1 MAHHLPVSDRFG
13 GPGATADCGRLPPK
27 SFALS
32 CRVHERR
39 LSGPQS
45 DRCRPTPG
53 TRLSRSQ
60 TFVQRGWLGQNAG
73 TMPSPAGYSRIEWKS
88 PDHFLCAQQQRLK
101 DGEAESHRRRE
112 VGHQFEL
119 RGLLVGNVAVLGAA
133 QL

>member
-1 MAHHLPVSDRFG
+1 
-13 GPGATADCGRLPPK
+13 
-27 SFALS
+27 
-32 CRVHERR
+32 
-39 LSGPQS
+39 
-45 DRCRPTPG
+45 
-53 TRLSRSQ
+53 
-60 TFVQRGWLGQNAG
+60 
-73 TMPSPAGYSRIEWKS
+73 MPSPAGYSRIEWKS